1 MVVDISPDESGRR
14 RQRWHSGYD
23 TRREAQKA
31 LTEILG
37 RLQAGTYIEPSKATL
52 AQYLEGWLG
61 SARVSVRPATYATYA
76 TLCRVHII
84 PRIGATPLQ
93 RLGRD
98 QLNSMYAD
106 LLDSG
111 RRDGKGGLASR
122 SVRHVHTTIH
132 TALAAAVEEGTLA
145 RNVAD
150 LAKPPARGGSKEPAT
165 WTAEELRAFLEHVR
179 EDRVYALYHL
189 AGTTGLRRGEALG
202 LRWRDLDLDDGRLS
216 VSQTVVSVDYAVL
229 FSEPKTQAGR
239 RSVALDPET
248 VRVLGEHRKQQ
259 VQERLALGGYANYRD
274 LVFCDVDGGP
284 LHPSNVSK
292 RFDKLVKGQR

>member
-165 WTAEELRAFLEHVR
+165 WTAEELRTFLEHVR

-189 AGTTGLRRGEALG
+189 AGTTGLRRGETLRAALAGPRPRRRPALG
-202 LRWRDLDLDDGRLS
+202 QSDRRVGRLRRP
-216 VSQTVVSVDYAVL
+216 VL
-229 FSEPKTQAGR
+229 RAEDA
-239 RSVALDPET
+239 
-248 VRVLGEHRKQQ
+248 
-259 VQERLALGGYANYRD
+259 
-274 LVFCDVDGGP
+274 GGP
-284 LHPSNVSK
+284 A
-292 RFDKLVKGQR
+292 QRGARPGDSARPARAPEAAA